1 VEGASLGSPV
11 DRCGECGGLSVQ
23 RGEQSSFAAVVVVAV
38 GTVDPVVI
46 GTDPLAFSSVPGVDA
61 AVADG
66 PSLALGPGVYG
77 HHAHLGNR
85 AHV

>member
-1 VEGASLGSPV
+1 M
-11 DRCGECGGLSVQ
+11 Q

-61 AVADG
+61 AVVDG
-66 PSLALGPGVYG
+66 RSLSLGPGVHG
-77 HHAHLGNR
+77 HRVYLGDHAH
-85 AHV
+85 V